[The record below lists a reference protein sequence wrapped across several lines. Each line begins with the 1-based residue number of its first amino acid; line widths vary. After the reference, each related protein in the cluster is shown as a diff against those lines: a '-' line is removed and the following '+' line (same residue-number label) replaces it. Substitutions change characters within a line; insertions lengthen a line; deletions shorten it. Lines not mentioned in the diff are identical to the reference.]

1 MLASAKALTLPKIS
15 SAKKEPQKLALLR
28 LSIKTSTLQANA

>member
-1 MLASAKALTLPKIS
+1 MLALANVLTLPKKS

-28 LSIKTSTLQANA
+28 LSIKTSTL